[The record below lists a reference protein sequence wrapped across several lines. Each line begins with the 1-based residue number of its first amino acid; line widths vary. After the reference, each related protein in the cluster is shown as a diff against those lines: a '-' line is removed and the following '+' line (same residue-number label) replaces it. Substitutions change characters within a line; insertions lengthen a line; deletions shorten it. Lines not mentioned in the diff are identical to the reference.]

1 MYAGNAGGQIRAK
14 VPTLFSS
21 AGFRRAWPRSL
32 LHHSGTHRLLG
43 EFERG
48 SDVTLCEI
56 QRHLAQLFYTGLGLG
71 GHRRLLRG
79 RDEIVIA

>member
-1 MYAGNAGGQIRAK
+1 MRPE

-32 LHHSGTHRLLG
+32 VHHSGTRRLLG

-48 SDVTLCEI
+48 SDVTLREI
-56 QRHLAQLFYTGLGLG
+56 ERHLIAHLFYAGPGLG

-79 RDEIVIA
+79 RDEIIIA